1 MAEQKP
7 KRQKQ
12 HKDRP
17 VYFVVRRMVDPV
29 TGEIEGCLVPDG
41 WLNSRLLRE
50 RKYRTGDLLRATIT
64 HPRNSKFHR
73 LVHQLG
79 TLCARNI
86 EAYSHLDSHSVIKQL
101 QRETGIACETQSID
115 AAPVVT
121 AILSAAESLLG
132 SAAARMLE
140 SVLPEIKTIDVLV
153 PQSLA
158 YDCLDES
165 DFRMLW
171 DGICAHLIQRYW
183 PQMTE
188 DQLTAMAEL
197 MPQREGN

>member
-1 MAEQKP
+1 MA
-7 KRQKQ
+7 
-12 HKDRP
+12 
-17 VYFVVRRMVDPV
+17 DPE
-29 TGEIEGCLVPDG
+29 TGELVGCLVPSSWADQ
-41 WLNSRLLRE
+41 NILRE
-50 RKYRTGDLLRATIT
+50 RKYKTGDRIRATLT

-79 TLCARNI
+79 ALCARNI

-101 QRETGIACETQSID
+101 QRDTGIACETQSID

-132 SAAARMLE
+132 AAAARMLE

-153 PQSLA
+153 PQSLS

-165 DFRMLW
+165 DFRALW
-171 DGICAHLIQRYW
+171 EGICRHIVNKHW
-183 PQMTE
+183 SSMTE
-188 DQLTAMAEL
+188 AQITEMAEM
-197 MPQREGN
+197 MPYNEGV